1 MLLQVA
7 RHPNRPTFLDIAWN
21 ICDEWVELH
30 GDRHGHDDPAIVCGI
45 GTVEGVTFMMVG
57 HQKGRNTKENI
68 HRNFAMPQPDGY
80 RKALRFMQ
88 CGACL
93 RCVS

>member
-1 MLLQVA
+1 M
-7 RHPNRPTFLDIAWN
+7 
-21 ICDEWVELH
+21 
-30 GDRHGHDDPAIVCGI
+30 CGI